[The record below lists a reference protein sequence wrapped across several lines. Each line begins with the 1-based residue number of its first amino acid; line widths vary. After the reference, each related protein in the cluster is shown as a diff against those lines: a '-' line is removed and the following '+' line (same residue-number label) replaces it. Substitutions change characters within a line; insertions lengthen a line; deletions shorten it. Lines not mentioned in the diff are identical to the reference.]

1 MTKLTNCS
9 IIASRGRRSSDGG
22 GLRGACTSHARPPTN
37 QLSLP
42 EFLSLRTPRLATK
55 STQIEFS
62 CPDSLRSARNR
73 PRLPATRSPECSPRA
88 AGPGE
93 RGEERVLGEG
103 SPRPPLRLRWRRRD
117 EAGNGVGGAR
127 RLRRDGSRQRQCGVW
142 RGKCER

>member
-55 STQIEFS
+55 STQPEFS
-62 CPDSLRSARNR
+62 GPGSLRSARNR
-73 PRLPATRSPECSPRA
+73 PRLPATRSPECSPR
-88 AGPGE
+88 GPASGE
-93 RGEERVLGEG
+93 RSGYSEKAPRVHRCGCGGGGGTRRGMESEER
-103 SPRPPLRLRWRRRD
+103 
-117 EAGNGVGGAR
+117 
-127 RLRRDGSRQRQCGVW
+127 DG
-142 RGKCER
+142 